1 MPASN
6 GLLHADADGLL
17 GPGQS
22 FAAKVRQLSA
32 GFGSMACF
40 AAKVRQLTFRPW
52 AYSLFQDKSPP
63 RTCAPAAPPKVFS
76 LSCITISPAF
86 GIASFAGLLFRPA
99 LACRSANALTPT
111 PLEIRACRAIHGAA
125 SLLFPAVPACK
136 PAVGLLTPAALLRPS
151 LAYAGGVLLA
161 GQGSPIK
168 LFTTS
173 CVHEF

>member
-1 MPASN
+1 MRPEAFFSCARRRMDFFMPASN

-17 GPGQS
+17 GPGQN

-63 RTCAPAAPPKVFS
+63 
-76 LSCITISPAF
+76 
-86 GIASFAGLLFRPA
+86 GLLFRPA